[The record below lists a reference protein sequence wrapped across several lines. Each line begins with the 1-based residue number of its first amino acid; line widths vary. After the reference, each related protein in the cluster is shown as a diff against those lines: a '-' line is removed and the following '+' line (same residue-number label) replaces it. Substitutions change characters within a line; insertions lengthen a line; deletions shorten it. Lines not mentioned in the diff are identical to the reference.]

1 VPPEQLSRLFEPF
14 HRGEGET
21 GGFGLGLAIA
31 RRAVVVHDGMI
42 VLKNRLPAGF
52 QVGIT
57 LPARWEE
64 AAPEGEAEHNS

>member
-1 VPPEQLSRLFEPF
+1 
-14 HRGEGET
+14 
-21 GGFGLGLAIA
+21 
-31 RRAVVVHDGMI
+31 MI

-52 QVGIT
+52 QVCIT